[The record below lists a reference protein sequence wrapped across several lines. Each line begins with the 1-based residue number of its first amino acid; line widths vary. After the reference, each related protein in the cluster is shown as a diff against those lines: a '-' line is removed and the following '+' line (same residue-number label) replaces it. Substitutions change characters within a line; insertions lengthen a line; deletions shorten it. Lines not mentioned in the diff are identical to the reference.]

1 MSIINSDGLNAN
13 WQLNVLK
20 GLSSI
25 NDNATNI
32 LKFDAIL
39 NQILISIQAGTDYE
53 AALVLDA
60 ANATWLEIRIYNAG
74 TGTFDPPVYYLAGS
88 NIPGIPVAPI
98 TYINPNTY
106 LAQIVSNTT
115 GAALETTLTSVDT
128 NTSQLVTN
136 TTSFLR
142 TPGIASLTGAG
153 FTTAGVYSFSIAN
166 VGDLNGLVGGVIIPA
181 GLTINFDGGAL
192 NNTLDSISFDA
203 TGTTFIITYI
213 S

>member
-25 NDNATNI
+25 NDNAQNVINI
-32 LKFDAIL
+32 GSQLNSIL
-39 NQILISIQAGTDYE
+39 VAIQAGTDYE
-53 AALVLDA
+53 AAIVLDA
-60 ANATWLEIRIYNAG
+60 AGVTWLEIRIYDSA
-74 TGTFDPPVYYLAGS
+74 TSTFNPPVYYLAGT
-88 NIPGIPVAPI
+88 NTPGTPVAPL

-106 LAQIVSNTT
+106 LAQIV
-115 GAALETTLTSVDT
+115 
-128 NTSQLVTN
+128 TN
-136 TTSFLR
+136 TTAVSR

-166 VGDLNGLVGGVIIPA
+166 VGDLDGLVGGVIIPA